1 MTNDSNTA
9 KIRQLKP
16 KVNTLTHFSTINIGI
31 MKTILREKHEKE
43 RLPQGLGKTEHAIK
57 NNSLNYEIFSP

>member
-1 MTNDSNTA
+1 
-9 KIRQLKP
+9 
-16 KVNTLTHFSTINIGI
+16 